1 MPSHALC
8 QRSVRAKGAL
18 VTGDPVASDLL
29 LCGSEVE
36 FARAD
41 IGVQTVFELVFD
53 MRVPGRG
60 LVGLRPEVSD
70 RVGATEF

>member
-8 QRSVRAKGAL
+8 QRSVRAESTL
-18 VTGDPVASDLL
+18 VAGDPIASDVLL
-29 LCGSEVE
+29 GSFQSE
-36 FARAD
+36 FTRAD
-41 IGVQTVFELVFD
+41 IGMQTVFELVFD